1 MFGKLIF
8 ILCLISIGCYLII
21 KEEQIAQFERDLF
34 KRIKKSCKAFLE
46 PVRIVA
52 LPKESEASKQ
62 ARFNSGKVAGD
73 ELYMEVIKK

>member
-8 ILCLISIGCYLII
+8 YTSLVAIGCYAIY
-21 KEEQIAQFERDLF
+21 KEEDLARFERRLF
-34 KRIKKSCKAFLE
+34 EAVKRFFCKPE
-46 PVRIVA
+46 KVVV
-52 LPKESEASKQ
+52 LPRESEASKQ

>member
-8 ILCLISIGCYLII
+8 YVCLIAIGCYLII

-34 KRIKKSCKAFLE
+34 ERIKSACKSFAQPEK
-46 PVRIVA
+46 VVV

-62 ARFNSGKVAGD
+62 ARFNSGKAAGD
-73 ELYMEVIKK
+73 ELYMEVVKK

>member
-1 MFGKLIF
+1 MFQLIF
-8 ILCLISIGCYLII
+8 ILCLVSVGCYLII

-34 KRIKKSCKAFLE
+34 ERVKKSCKAFFE
-46 PVRIVA
+46 PVRTVA

-62 ARFNSGKVAGD
+62 ARFESGKAAGD